1 MKWHQFESWQST
13 VLDHWA
19 PVIDQILDEVANQPW
34 QIPYDPTTDKVALK
48 KQAKSHLAAVKSAIE
63 NYRTDTTRLGVFID
77 CLLSQLFYVQLAFVA
92 PSPVAPVSTPA
103 AIPDNDL
110 RNLFA
115 WWSQNLPSP
124 SGLFQVH
131 YNGGTAMPVYA
142 PLAESPVVGVNGTF
156 SLATTSA
163 FTAAIEA
170 INTSAQADITRLK
183 QLPEQV
189 QAVTRERVAYGI
201 FASKDAVI
209 EPADIDAKSYLLGPM
224 QTQAILDTFG
234 WTIKGLN
241 A

>member
-1 MKWHQFESWQST
+1 MKWNQFESWQST
-13 VLDHWA
+13 VLNHWA
-19 PVIDQILDEVANQPW
+19 PVIDQTLDEVANQPW
-34 QIPYDPTTDKVALK
+34 QIPYDPTADKAALK
-48 KQAKSHLAAVKSAIE
+48 TQAQNHLASIETALE
-63 NYRTDTTRLGVFID
+63 NYRTDITRLGPFID

-124 SGLFQVH
+124 SSLFKVH
-131 YNGGTAMPVYA
+131 YNGGTAMPVYT
-142 PLAESPVVGVNGTF
+142 PLAEPPVVSVTGTF
-156 SLATTSA
+156 SLVTTSVFTTA
-163 FTAAIEA
+163 IETINTAAQ
-170 INTSAQADITRLK
+170 SDIARMK

-201 FASKDAVI
+201 FAGKDAVI
-209 EPADIDAKSYLLGPM
+209 EPTDIDAKSHLLGPM
-224 QTQAILDTFG
+224 HTQAILDTFG